1 MFNDETSAPK
11 KLHSNFRP
19 EIIQQNLY
27 LTFST
32 TTPKVTIENNNN
44 NNKKTTITAK
54 VNLIENKTTFS
65 TTKTVKLLK
74 KQQQ

>member
-19 EIIQQNLY
+19 EIIQQKLY
-27 LTFST
+27 LTFLT

-44 NNKKTTITAK
+44 NSNKNYNNNNNSESETY
-54 VNLIENKTTFS
+54 
-65 TTKTVKLLK
+65 
-74 KQQQ
+74 